1 MFAFESAAFI
11 QTMFLNMKSV
21 ILKRTEKK
29 LNSMLS
35 KMESRER
42 SQSAPSITPMKP
54 KLQRSD
60 SNTSLSSNS
69 SSSCAS
75 PSPTRRHRRKK
86 SRVVQDLNPFWDEV
100 GTTDASGRVINSQ
113 KKSRS
118 CSKRKEEKRRQ
129 QQQQH
134 RRDKSFNYYSASIS
148 DGNRSDGS
156 NGNANV
162 CSFFSLCE
170 ASIKKWFPRLNNP
183 KQQECLIF
191 DDKSLSKFLELEGQ
205 GGKFDNPSS
214 NERDTSAAYNP
225 SAKEVLRNAESI
237 SVYLMTVS
245 DQEEVNEDDFIA
257 QRRCHRRSSS
267 FSMSDSEDDSTTVY
281 SSIVY

>member
-1 MFAFESAAFI
+1 
-11 QTMFLNMKSV
+11 V
-21 ILKRTEKK
+21 
-29 LNSMLS
+29 
-35 KMESRER
+35 
-42 SQSAPSITPMKP
+42 
-54 KLQRSD
+54 D
-60 SNTSLSSNS
+60 
-69 SSSCAS
+69 
-75 PSPTRRHRRKK
+75 
-86 SRVVQDLNPFWDEV
+86 
-100 GTTDASGRVINSQ
+100 TTDASARVMKSQ

-118 CSKRKEEKRRQ
+118 CSKRKEERRR
-129 QQQQH
+129 QQQH
-134 RRDKSFNYYSASIS
+134 RRDKSLNYYSASMSDGYRS
-148 DGNRSDGS
+148 DGN
-156 NGNANV
+156 NGNVNF

-191 DDKSLSKFLELEGQ
+191 DDKSLSKFLELEG
-205 GGKFDNPSS
+205 KDDEFNYHSS

-245 DQEEVNEDDFIA
+245 DQEEVNEDDLIS

-267 FSMSDSEDDSTTVY
+267 FSMSDSEDDSTAY